1 MHPRRLIT
9 VGQVLVGISLLLGM
23 AFMGFLVA
31 QRQAG
36 ELTAGGFWVGVLLM
50 VLVMSPLLGVGVHV
64 WRRGVIE
71 TKEVERMERQRRLL
85 GAIQA
90 HGKIALAELAIQS
103 GMPVEQVRDWIYDL
117 ERLGLFT
124 GYIDWQEGGIV
135 LGRGVCFT
143 GEEGLSTLRWKL
155 RPGGQGNSEV

>member
-36 ELTAGGFWVGVLLM
+36 ELTAGGFWVGVFLM
-50 VLVMSPLLGVGVHV
+50 ALVVSPLLGVGVYT

-90 HGKIALAELAIQS
+90 HGKIALA
-103 GMPVEQVRDWIYDL
+103 
-117 ERLGLFT
+117 
-124 GYIDWQEGGIV
+124 
-135 LGRGVCFT
+135 
-143 GEEGLSTLRWKL
+143 
-155 RPGGQGNSEV
+155 

>member
-9 VGQVLVGISLLLGM
+9 VGQVLVSISLLLGM

-36 ELTAGGFWVGVLLM
+36 ELTVGGVWVGVFLM
-50 VLVMSPLLGVGVHV
+50 ALVVSPLLGVGVYA

-90 HGKIALAELAIQS
+90 HGKIALAELAI
-103 GMPVEQVRDWIYDL
+103 
-117 ERLGLFT
+117 
-124 GYIDWQEGGIV
+124 
-135 LGRGVCFT
+135 
-143 GEEGLSTLRWKL
+143 
-155 RPGGQGNSEV
+155 